1 MAADIL
7 LAWAQLASRRSP
19 HARAWGPVE
28 SMLEAATKEA
38 KKVQSR
44 LRDLL
49 ERSDQLL
56 DPLRDP
62 LHVDAGLNRWQ
73 RNDHEEAYSDWLAW
87 ILEQLDTREVLKSF
101 RRRFDYT

>member
-1 MAADIL
+1 MSL
-7 LAWAQLASRRSP
+7 EQQLPQVFDRVRRP
-19 HARAWGPVE
+19 PDWPDNVII
-28 SMLEAATKEA
+28 
-38 KKVQSR
+38 V
-44 LRDLL
+44 
-49 ERSDQLL
+49 RSEID